1 MEPHLEACV
10 LTKYG
15 YMRAPNARSRS
26 PTATPEPEDTAPS
39 LAARLPP
46 AILSRVFEL
55 LHDDSKRE
63 ASLEWIKATHVCRH
77 WRTQALGHHLLWASL
92 NPTILSRGLLDT
104 FLERSEGVPLDV
116 CVDVIP
122 DCDDWTIR
130 QAYKTILTTQL
141 HRVRSLA
148 YAPSVAPWPIPTA
161 EELVPLLKRPAPL
174 LQTLLLPGFK
184 RSKFL
189 YREARTLL
197 TFLTEHAPNIRELE
211 LTQFPPQC
219 FPWGSPPA
227 AMRTL
232 VLSADS
238 SVEGASSLTFPQLL
252 DGLRAMPALQT
263 LSLSGVIPKDVSGT
277 HVYEFIQLP
286 HLQKLRLTGSGEQY
300 ARLWYHLKTHRECA
314 VRIEI
319 VRSPYFPAILP
330 AALARHYAECD
341 TSSLT
346 EFFVKRNTA
355 YGLVYD
361 FYPVGQPPDECA
373 PPSHPYTHPCVSL
386 FVAWEN
392 RKEGAPEL
400 PAVQIFAA
408 TPISNAQVLTI
419 AAVDAE
425 RIEPERF
432 IAFGPHIGAV
442 EDLTLIAYRPSQL
455 ASMFLILGGTLS
467 SGRSGDG
474 DQVPMPHLRRI
485 TLKQCRFDRDIA
497 APTLLD
503 VLERRGRCGATL
515 DVLSL
520 MDCGLD
526 SERVEEVEVEF
537 VESGLIQC
545 LQCDSDSVGVSP
557 V

>member
-1 MEPHLEACV
+1 MEPHLEA
-10 LTKYG
+10 
-15 YMRAPNARSRS
+15 SS
-26 PTATPEPEDTAPS
+26 TATPEPEDTAPP

-63 ASLEWIKATHVCRH
+63 TSLEWIKTSHVCRH
-77 WRTQALGHHLLWASL
+77 WRTQALGHKLLWASL
-92 NPTILSRGLLDT
+92 NPVILSRGLLDV
-104 FLERSEGVPLDV
+104 FLERSEGVPLAV
-116 CVDVIP
+116 FVDVIS

-130 QAYKTILTTQL
+130 QAYKMVLTTQL

-148 YAPSVAPWPIPTA
+148 YAPSVAPWPVPTA
-161 EELVPLLKRPAPL
+161 EELVPLLKQPAPL
-174 LQTLLLPGFK
+174 LQALLLPGFK

-197 TFLTEHAPNIRELE
+197 TFLLEHAPNIQELE

-238 SVEGASSLTFPQLL
+238 SVEGTSTLTFSLL
-252 DGLRAMPALQT
+252 LEGLGAMPALQT

-277 HVYEFIQLP
+277 HVHDIVHLP
-286 HLQKLRLTGSGEQY
+286 HLQKLRLSGSGEQY

-319 VRSPYFPAILP
+319 VRSPTFPAILP

-341 TSSLT
+341 VSSSDEL
-346 EFFVKRNTA
+346 FVKRNTA
-355 YGLVYD
+355 YGLAYD
-361 FYPVGQPPDECA
+361 LYPIGQPPDECT
-373 PPSHPYTHPCVSL
+373 PPSHPYTHPSVSL

-392 RKEGAPEL
+392 RKEAAPEL

-408 TPISNAQVLTI
+408 TPISNIKILAV

-432 IAFGPHIGAV
+432 IAFGPLVGAI
-442 EDLTLIAYRPSQL
+442 EDLTLVAYRPSQL
-455 ASMFLILGGTLS
+455 SSMFLILGGTLS
-467 SGRSGDG
+467 PGSSHEGDK
-474 DQVPMPHLRRI
+474 VPMPHLRSI

-497 APTLLD
+497 GPTLLD
-503 VLERRGRCGATL
+503 VLERRAQFGVML
-515 DVLSL
+515 NVLSFV
-520 MDCGLD
+520 DCGLD
-526 SERVEEVEVEF
+526 PGRAEELEVDF
-537 VESGLIQC
+537 VKSGLIQC
-545 LQCDSDSVGVSP
+545 IRCDGDSVGVSP